1 MTMNQPSG
9 PVGAFASAIH
19 EHWKTFLIE
28 GIILVI
34 LGVLA
39 IIVPQ
44 IATFAVTILIGWL
57 FLITGAV
64 GLYTTFHMRDMPGFW
79 WSLISAIISIAA
91 GIVLLVW
98 PLSGVLSLT
107 FVLIA
112 FFIIEGIAT
121 IMFAI
126 DHRTQL
132 SSRWGWMLFSGI
144 VDLILAGL
152 IFAGLPSSAAWAIG
166 LLVGINLVFGGTAM
180 IALAL
185 AARDAVQGLLGRA

>member
-1 MTMNQPSG
+1 MSTTQHSG
-9 PVGAFASAIH
+9 PVGALERAIH

-34 LGVLA
+34 LGILA
-39 IIVPQ
+39 IVVPQ
-44 IATFAVTILIGWL
+44 VATLAVTILIGWL

-64 GLYTTFHMRDMPGFW
+64 GLYTTFAMRGMPGFW
-79 WSLISAIISIAA
+79 WSLISAIISLAA
-91 GIVLLVW
+91 GIVLLGW
-98 PLSGVLSLT
+98 PVSGVLSLT

-132 SSRWGWMLFSGI
+132 SNRWGWMLFSGI
-144 VDLILAGL
+144 IDLILAGL

-166 LLVGINLVFGGTAM
+166 LLVGINLVFGGAAM
-180 IALAL
+180 VAMAL
-185 AARDAVQGLLGRA
+185 AARDAVKSLLGRA